1 MLDDYYKN
9 NIYNPEVEKLEKA
22 ILKIEKLLNI
32 RAEQHMVGGCSF
44 SKVKADRP
52 AGPVIAP
59 PAPAS
64 KTEEEQYR
72 ILLAKLDGSY
82 KVAEAMIA
90 NEQNRY
96 SGLRPRSHRAHRQ
109 TAGTLRKVIT
119 YVSIRLINQPIE

>member
-1 MLDDYYKN
+1 
-9 NIYNPEVEKLEKA
+9 
-22 ILKIEKLLNI
+22 
-32 RAEQHMVGGCSF
+32 MVGGGSF
-44 SKVKADRP
+44 SKVKRRP
-52 AGPVIAP
+52 AGPVNAP

-96 SGLRPRSHRAHRQ
+96 SGLSREEAIVRIV
-109 TAGTLRKVIT
+109 K
-119 YVSIRLINQPIE
+119 RLERYGK